1 MEFGVLVIFVDMDIG
16 VCLFFLDPF
25 IKYFLLFLA
34 FQPVFKAIQSSS
46 RLAVWEG

>member
-34 FQPVFKAIQSSS
+34 FQPVFKTDPVI
-46 RLAVWEG
+46 V